1 MNGVGQALAKLRH
14 SIAPRTAA
22 LLGAAIGSAVA
33 IFCALNPLSD
43 FSFST
48 LFILL
53 ASLAP
58 FGAVT
63 GYLLWVSLDPD
74 QAVWLRRIAIPIAFL
89 ANLGACNVLGSSQ
102 CRWAAFPD
110 FWRDLERSMGWQV
123 AGALMGFVFSVG
135 FYAVVAGIG
144 MGHLV
149 GHVVGSLR
157 QPTELGSA
165 SRTNGL
171 WDRELD

>member
-1 MNGVGQALAKLRH
+1 MDGVGRALAKLRH
-14 SIAPRTAA
+14 TIAPGTAA

-33 IFCALNPLSD
+33 IFCALNPLRD

-89 ANLGACNVLGSSQ
+89 ANLRAGNVVASSR
-102 CRWAAFPD
+102 CAVTFPD
-110 FWRDLERSMGWQV
+110 FWRELERCMGQQA
-123 AGALMGFVFSVG
+123 AGALMGFVFSVA
-135 FYAVVAGIG
+135 FYAVVAGMG
-144 MGHLV
+144 TGHLV
-149 GHVVGSLR
+149 GHLCGHPSK
-157 QPTELGSA
+157 LGST
-165 SRTNGL
+165 SRTDGL